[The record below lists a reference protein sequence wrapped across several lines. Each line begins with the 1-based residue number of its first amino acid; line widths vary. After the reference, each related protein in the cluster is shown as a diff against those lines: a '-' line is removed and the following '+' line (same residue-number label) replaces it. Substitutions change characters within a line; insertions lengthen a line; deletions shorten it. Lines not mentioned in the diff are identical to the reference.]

1 MSSDPVRDAADWI
14 RHGGVVV
21 FPTETFYGLAVDPR
35 QPDAVAAV
43 FDLKGRPTGM
53 ALPLVASSLGQ
64 VETLVGTL
72 RGANARLAAE
82 FWPGPLSLVLD
93 APASIAPAVHGGTH
107 TVAIRVPA
115 HPMAR
120 ALAEACGHP
129 LTATSA
135 NRSGEPPVEDLTGI
149 PLIAADRRVVV
160 LDGGRTP
167 GGAPSTIVD
176 ARVTPVRIVRNGA
189 VPSDRVLR
197 SIHE

>member
-1 MSSDPVRDAADWI
+1 MSSDPVREAADWI
-14 RHGGVVV
+14 RDGGVVV
-21 FPTETFYGLAVDPR
+21 FPTETFYGLAVDPT
-35 QPDAVAAV
+35 QPDAVAAI
-43 FDLKGRPTGM
+43 FDLKGRPPGM

-64 VETLVGTL
+64 VESLVGTL
-72 RGANARLAAE
+72 RGANARLAAD

-93 APASIAPAVHGGTH
+93 APPSIAAAVHGGTH

-115 HPMAR
+115 HPLAR
-120 ALAEACGHP
+120 ALAEACGHA

-135 NRSGEPPVEDLTGI
+135 NRTGEPPVEDLTGI
-149 PLIAADRRVVV
+149 TSIAADPRVVV

-176 ARVTPVRIVRNGA
+176 ARVTPVRIIRNGA

>member
-176 ARVTPVRIVRNGA
+176 ARVTPVRIIRNGA

>member
-1 MSSDPVRDAADWI
+1 MSSDPVRAAADWI
-14 RHGGVVV
+14 RQGGVVV
-21 FPTETFYGLAVDPR
+21 FPTETFYGLAVDPT

-43 FDLKGRPTGM
+43 FDLKGRPASM
-53 ALPLVASSLGQ
+53 ALPLVAASAEQ
-64 VETLVGTL
+64 VEQFAGTL
-72 RGANARLAAE
+72 HGANARLAAN

-107 TVAIRVPA
+107 TVAVRVPA
-115 HPMAR
+115 HPIAR

-135 NRSGEPPVEDLTGI
+135 NRSGEPAVEEVAAI
-149 PLIAADRRVVV
+149 AAIAADRRVVV
-160 LDGGRTP
+160 LDAGRTP
-167 GGAPSTIVD
+167 GGRPSTIVD
-176 ARVTPVRIVRNGA
+176 ARVTPIRIIRHGA

>member
-1 MSSDPVRDAADWI
+1 MSSDAVRNAADWI

-53 ALPLVASSLGQ
+53 ALPLVASSLAQ
-64 VETLVGTL
+64 VENLVGTL
-72 RGANARLAAE
+72 RGANAQLAAD

-93 APASIAPAVHGGTH
+93 APASIAPAVHGGTQ
-107 TVAIRVPA
+107 TVAVRVPA

-135 NRSGEPPVEDLTGI
+135 NRSGEPPVEDLAGI
-149 PLIAADRRVVV
+149 TLIAADRRVVV

-176 ARVTPVRIVRNGA
+176 ARMTPVRIIRDGA